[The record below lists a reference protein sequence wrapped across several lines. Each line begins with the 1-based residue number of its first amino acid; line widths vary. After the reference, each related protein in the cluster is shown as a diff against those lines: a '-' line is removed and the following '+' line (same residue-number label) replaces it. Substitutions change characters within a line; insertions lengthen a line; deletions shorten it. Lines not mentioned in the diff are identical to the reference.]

1 MFVSV
6 CVCVCVY
13 IYNILLFHLIIYP
26 GNHSKVVLEIYHIS
40 FHSYTVLLC
49 ECTLVYSTN
58 LLVMG
63 IWVFL
68 SLNKSFAIINN
79 ALANSLVHILFSYLY

>member
-1 MFVSV
+1 MYLCA
-6 CVCVCVY
+6 CVCVYIY

-26 GNHSKVVLEIYHIS
+26 GNHSKVILEIYHIS

-68 SLNKSFAIINN
+68 SL
-79 ALANSLVHILFSYLY
+79 LLL